1 MVYMMTKNVKDLVR
15 DVAQELS
22 MQGFL
27 LEHEVTLR
35 GDWSQAKVDKSVLYA
50 VATKLN
56 EQIAT
61 LLAAAASQE
70 KESA

>member
-1 MVYMMTKNVKDLVR
+1 MSEQSAKLIAR
-15 DVAQELS
+15 HVAQELS

-35 GDWSQAKVDKSVLYA
+35 GDWNEAKVNKTLLYA

-56 EQIAT
+56 EQIAA
-61 LLAAAASQE
+61 LLKAAAQE
-70 KESA
+70 

>member
-1 MVYMMTKNVKDLVR
+1 MSEQSAKLIAR
-15 DVAQELS
+15 QVAQELS

-35 GDWSQAKVDKSVLYA
+35 GDWNEAKVNKTLLYA

-56 EQIAT
+56 EQIAA
-61 LLAAAASQE
+61 LLKAAAQE
-70 KESA
+70 

>member
-1 MVYMMTKNVKDLVR
+1 MR

-35 GDWSQAKVDKSVLYA
+35 GDWKEAKVDKSILYA
-50 VATKLN
+50 VAAKLN
-56 EQIAT
+56 EQIAA
-61 LLAAAASQE
+61 LLAAAA
-70 KESA
+70 KEE

>member
-1 MVYMMTKNVKDLVR
+1 MSRDTKKIVR

-35 GDWSQAKVDKSVLYA
+35 GDWESAKVDKSVLYA
-50 VATKLN
+50 VAAKLN
-56 EQIAT
+56 EQIAA
-61 LLAAAASQE
+61 LLAAAA
-70 KESA
+70 KE

>member
-1 MVYMMTKNVKDLVR
+1 MMTKTTKDLVR

-35 GDWSQAKVDKSVLYA
+35 GDWKEAKVDKSVLYA
-50 VATKLN
+50 VASKLN

-61 LLAAAASQE
+61 LLAAAAKQE
-70 KESA
+70 

>member
-1 MVYMMTKNVKDLVR
+1 MMTKTTKDLVR

-35 GDWSQAKVDKSVLYA
+35 GDWMEAKVDKSVLYA
-50 VATKLN
+50 VASKLN

-61 LLAAAASQE
+61 LLAAAAKQE
-70 KESA
+70 